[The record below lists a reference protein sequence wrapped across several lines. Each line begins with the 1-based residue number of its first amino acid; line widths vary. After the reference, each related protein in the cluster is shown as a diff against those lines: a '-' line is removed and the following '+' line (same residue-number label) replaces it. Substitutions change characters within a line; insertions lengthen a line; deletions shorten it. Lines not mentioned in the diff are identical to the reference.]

1 MLCKGRKAGVVI
13 FMEMHTMESV
23 KTKYKFPY
31 IIEEDEDGFY
41 ATCPALK
48 GCSTQGDTCEEAL
61 ANIKDAIWL
70 CLKVMEDDG
79 EKISEP
85 KASDLPTVEVTI

>member
-13 FMEMHTMESV
+13 FMDTHTMECV

-31 IIEEDEDGFY
+31 IIEPDEGGFY

-48 GCSTQGDTCEEAL
+48 GCSTQGDTYEEAL
-61 ANIKDAIWL
+61 ANIKEAIEGYL
-70 CLKVMEDDG
+70 ECLKNNG
-79 EKISEP
+79 EEIPTS
-85 KASDLPTVEVTI
+85 SHHGLPTVEIAV